1 MLLTIPVL
9 AALALFWALAV
20 GAANAQGAPYYWES
34 LNVLIDIQQNGDLL
48 VQETHAY
55 AFRGQVSPER
65 FRYFDME
72 KLDQIDR
79 VSVSMDGLE
88 LPVNTE
94 RDDSR
99 FVIRWGHRP
108 INPPETLTFILRYR
122 VRGAIEIDQ
131 TSDLDSITW
140 EALFGNRKRGASIE
154 SAVVTLRLPGGLP
167 PQLRRQE
174 SFGVAADSRWLDAR
188 TVEFIPR
195 ESAPGNSDF
204 TVQVSFPHGLVDAP
218 DPNWRQGFG
227 VFEKTPLTNWFP
239 NVSLSEPTDLI
250 HWGLRFFIFA
260 FIALLFVTY
269 LVRKRRWPEG
279 HCPPEPQ
286 GLTEL
291 PSDLPAPVVSVLGTR
306 EVVPLTYLS
315 ILIDMLQKGN
325 LTITGRSRNEG
336 TAQSIVNLSHQ
347 SEPDLPW
354 EKVVYDQVS
363 PQGTKSNDLKRT
375 LDREK
380 AALRD
385 HLDEY
390 LLSRGMFDQPPLRVM
405 AEQRLGWMSMSVWW
419 LAAIIVGLGLG
430 LWVNLFFSPWWA
442 GTAAGVLAALVFGM
456 FAIDSPA
463 GRIAPTEL
471 GALEISRWRGFDKS
485 INDGLVNPD
494 PDQNDPLLPYAV
506 ALNSAG
512 RWIYEINAI
521 PPWFRLPSFQA
532 QIPQNRQRAYLGF
545 IGADSWALD
554 GGPKI
559 KANLPSSGGGGGGG
573 GRGGG
578 DGGDGGGG
586 DGGG

>member
-1 MLLTIPVL
+1 M
-9 AALALFWALAV
+9 
-20 GAANAQGAPYYWES
+20 NCRWE
-34 LNVLIDIQQNGDLL
+34 
-48 VQETHAY
+48 
-55 AFRGQVSPER
+55 
-65 FRYFDME
+65 
-72 KLDQIDR
+72 
-79 VSVSMDGLE
+79 
-88 LPVNTE
+88 TE
-94 RDDSR
+94 RDGR
-99 FVIRWGHRP
+99 NFVIRWGHRP
-108 INPPETLTFILRYR
+108 INPPESLTFVLRYR

-131 TSDLDSITW
+131 AGDLDSITW
-140 EALFGNRKRGASIE
+140 EALFGNRKRGATIE
-154 SAVVTLRLPGGLP
+154 RAVVTLRLPGGLP

-174 SFGVAADSRWLDAR
+174 SFGVDADSRWLDAR

-195 ESAPGNSDF
+195 ESLPGSGRLA
-204 TVQVSFPHGLVDAP
+204 VQVSFPHGLVDGPAP
-218 DPNWRQGFG
+218 TWRQGFG
-227 VFEKTPLTNWFP
+227 IFEKTPLTNWFP

-250 HWGLRFFIFA
+250 HWGLRFSGIGL
-260 FIALLFVTY
+260 ILLLFAASRI
-269 LVRKRRWPEG
+269 RKSRWPKG
-279 HCPPEPQ
+279 DYPPQPE

-291 PSDLPAPVVSVLGTR
+291 PTNLPAPVVSALETR
-306 EVVPLTYLS
+306 EVGPQTYLS
-315 ILIDMLQKGN
+315 ILVDLLQKGN
-325 LTITGRSRNEG
+325 LTITGRSSNEG
-336 TAQSIVNLSHQ
+336 TTQSIVNLSHQ

-405 AEQRLGWMSMSVWW
+405 AEQRLGWMGLSVWW

-442 GTAAGVLAALVFGM
+442 GTAAGALAALVFGK

-494 PDQNDPLLPYAV
+494 PDQNDSLLPYAV
-506 ALNSAG
+506 ALNLAG
-512 RWIYEINAI
+512 RWINDINAI

-559 KANLPSSGGGGGGG
+559 EANLPSSGGRGGG
-573 GRGGG
+573 GRRGGGDGG